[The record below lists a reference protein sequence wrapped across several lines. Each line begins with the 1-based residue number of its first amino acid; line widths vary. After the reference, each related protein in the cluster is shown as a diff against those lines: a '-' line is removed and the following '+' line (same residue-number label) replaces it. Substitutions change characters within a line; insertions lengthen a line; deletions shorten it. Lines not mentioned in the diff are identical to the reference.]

1 MPVCGPIG
9 VLAMFIALSA
19 TDPAGAAMPDRPVTV
34 PLAYVE
40 NRTTL
45 LMLLFALADT
55 GEKRGLRLVTIPAQ

>member
-1 MPVCGPIG
+1 
-9 VLAMFIALSA
+9 
-19 TDPAGAAMPDRPVTV
+19 MPDRPVTV

-55 GEKRGLRLVTIPAQ
+55 GEKRGLPLVTIPAQ